1 MKKLIFAVLCF
12 LSTNAYCAWYNVDK
26 SAVVKSYINIE
37 SIRPAGNFYEA
48 WILYDLKQPLISQDH
63 KKVKSVVRLEVF
75 DCVNQ
80 ANAKAQSTY
89 YSGSMGKGEAVET
102 DNARNLQWNS
112 VIPEIGRAHV

>member
-48 WILYDLKQPLISQDH
+48 WILYDGELS
-63 KKVKSVVRLEVF
+63 
-75 DCVNQ
+75 NQ
-80 ANAKAQSTY
+80 VQSY
-89 YSGSMGKGEAVET
+89 
-102 DNARNLQWNS
+102 
-112 VIPEIGRAHV
+112 

>member
-75 DCVNQ
+75 DCVNR

-89 YSGSMGKGEAVET
+89 YSGSMGKVKRWKRIIPVT
-102 DNARNLQWNS
+102 RNGIRLF
-112 VIPEIGRAHV
+112 PAPAEIL